1 MGKCRGVD
9 DARVPP
15 LAKFLHVLCSTQAG
29 GRASSLRKKFWA
41 KHILLSSFRT
51 NYCPRHCAEAKSLI
65 FVLEVFA
72 AFLAIHCPKCS
83 PVQFS
88 PYSSLLA
95 FNAENCDKTKIQH
108 FTDFSLKKTFF
119 RKYFQFEIFQTLVSI
134 LARKFKSKFRLG

>member
-1 MGKCRGVD
+1 MCDKTFADFGLHT
-9 DARVPP
+9 VP
-15 LAKFLHVLCSTQAG
+15 H
-29 GRASSLRKKFWA
+29 
-41 KHILLSSFRT
+41 LST

-88 PYSSLLA
+88 PYSSQLA

-119 RKYFQFEIFQTLVSI
+119 RKYFQFEIFQTSVSI
-134 LARKFKSKFRLG
+134 FWRENSNQNSDQGRLGQVLVQVRFYDRLGQK